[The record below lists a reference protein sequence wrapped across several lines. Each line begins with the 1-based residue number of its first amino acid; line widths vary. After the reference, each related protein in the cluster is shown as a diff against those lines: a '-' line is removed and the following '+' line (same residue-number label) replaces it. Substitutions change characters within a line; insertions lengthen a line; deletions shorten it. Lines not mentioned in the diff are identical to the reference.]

1 MNAKS
6 KKTVGTVVS
15 YTVLILGG
23 LLMIY
28 PLIWMFFASFKTN
41 NEIYGSLKLLPE
53 SYSWEAYIDGWN
65 SVGGNTYTT
74 FFINSAKLVLPTT
87 LLTVFSS
94 MFVAYGFARFNFK
107 GKKLMF
113 TLLLSTLMLPNA
125 ILIIPRY
132 SIFRTLGVLDSYGP
146 FYLMAGFACYPFF
159 IYMLIQF
166 LRGIPSELDESAYI
180 DGCGTFKTLSHIL
193 FPLMKPALFSAGLL
207 QFLWTYNDY
216 FNSII
221 YINSV
226 KKFTVSLALRLSL
239 DAESMVIWK
248 NVMAMSCVAVLPVV
262 ILFFLCQRY
271 FVDGIATTGLKG

>member
-1 MNAKS
+1 MS
-6 KKTVGTVVS
+6 KERKKLLKTIGA

-23 LLMIY
+23 IIMVY

-53 SYSWEAYIDGWN
+53 SYSWEAYRDGWH
-65 SVGGNTYTT
+65 SVGGTTYTT
-74 FFINSAKLVLPTT
+74 FFINSVKLVLPTT
-87 LLTVFSS
+87 LLTVASS
-94 MFVAYGFARFNFK
+94 MFVAYGFARFNFR
-107 GKKLMF
+107 GKKVLF

-159 IYMLIQF
+159 IYMLVQF
-166 LRGIPSELDESAYI
+166 LRGIPRDLDESAYI
-180 DGCGTFKTLSHIL
+180 DGCGTFKTLTHIL

-216 FNSII
+216 FNSLI

-226 KKFTVSLALRLSL
+226 KKYTVSMALRLSM
-239 DAESMVIWK
+239 DAESVVIWK

-262 ILFFLCQRY
+262 VLFFLCQKY